1 MTPSPHLCIAAR
13 LPNRP
18 LDRNRRGFT
27 LGEVLVTIALI
38 SVLAAVVIPAV
49 ASQITKGD
57 LGRVTTDLLADQN
70 AIQQFVADVRRY
82 PKSLGQLIVLPTNTQ
97 GPLTPSANTYAAQ
110 ELARWRGPYLNK
122 DSAAAGLTGYSLRI
136 GSSSP
141 AFKFDTLVVG
151 ATGVFT
157 PAVSTAGDITY
168 LVIAIPSMNQVT
180 AQALDA
186 AMDDGVLT
194 TGAIRWKAA
203 GDANN
208 AAGAVDTLKFLAI
221 VINR

>member
-1 MTPSPHLCIAAR
+1 
-13 LPNRP
+13 
-18 LDRNRRGFT
+18 

-49 ASQITKGD
+49 TSQITKGD

-82 PKSLGQLIVLPTNTQ
+82 PKSLGQLTVVPT
-97 GPLTPSANTYAAQ
+97 GGASLTPGLTYTAQ
-110 ELARWRGPYLNK
+110 EMARWRGPYLNK
-122 DSAAAGLTGYSLRI
+122 DSAAAGLTGYGLRI
-136 GSSSP
+136 GS
-141 AFKFDTLVVG
+141 AVTAGTFKFDTLVVG

-157 PAVSTAGDITY
+157 PSPSIAGDITY
-168 LVIAIPSMNQVT
+168 LVIPIPGMNTTT

-203 GDANN
+203 ANPDN
-208 AAGAVDTLKFLAI
+208 TGPSPVDTLKFLAI
-221 VINR
+221 VINK

>member
-1 MTPSPHLCIAAR
+1 MVR
-13 LPNRP
+13 V
-18 LDRNRRGFT
+18 RRGFT

-70 AIQQFVADVRRY
+70 GIQQFVADVRRY
-82 PKSLGQLIVLPTNTQ
+82 PKSLGQLIVLPTTSQ
-97 GPLTPSANTYAAQ
+97 GPLTPSATTYATQ

-122 DSAAAGLTGYSLRI
+122 DSAAAGLTGYNLRI

-151 ATGVFT
+151 ASGVFT
-157 PAVSTAGDITY
+157 PASPAAGDITY
-168 LVIAIPSMNQVT
+168 LVIPIPSMNTAT

-203 GDANN
+203 GDPNN
-208 AAGAVDTLKFLAI
+208 GVGAVDTLKFLAI
-221 VINR
+221 VINK

>member
-1 MTPSPHLCIAAR
+1 MAR
-13 LPNRP
+13 LPNSP
-18 LDRNRRGFT
+18 IVRNRRGFT

-38 SVLAAVVIPAV
+38 SVMAAVVIPAV
-49 ASQITKGD
+49 TSQITKGD

-82 PKSLGQLIVLPTNTQ
+82 PKSLGQLIVLPTTSHF
-97 GPLTPSANTYAAQ
+97 PLTPPATAYATQ

-151 ATGVFT
+151 TTGVFT
-157 PAVSTAGDITY
+157 PTTPGAGDITY
-168 LVIAIPSMNQVT
+168 LVIPIANMNVAT

-194 TGAIRWKAA
+194 TGLIRWKAL

-208 AAGAVDTLKFLAI
+208 NAGASPVDTLKFLAI
-221 VINR
+221 VINK

>member
-1 MTPSPHLCIAAR
+1 
-13 LPNRP
+13 LPNSP
-18 LDRNRRGFT
+18 KVQNRRGFT

-49 ASQITKGD
+49 TSQITKGD

-70 AIQQFVADVRRY
+70 AIQQFITDVRRY
-82 PKSLGQLIVLPTNTQ
+82 PKSLGQLIVLPTTSHN
-97 GPLTPSANTYAAQ
+97 PLTPGANTYTAQ

-122 DSAAAGLTGYSLRI
+122 DSAAAGLTGYGLRI
-136 GSSSP
+136 GSAIP
-141 AFKFDTLVVG
+141 AGAFKFDTLVVG
-151 ATGVFT
+151 TTGVFT
-157 PAVSTAGDITY
+157 TGAAGDITY
-168 LVIAIPSMNQVT
+168 LVISIPSMNTVT

-203 GDANN
+203 GDLNN
-208 AAGAVDTLKFLAI
+208 AGGAVDTLKFLAI
-221 VINR
+221 VINK